1 MKEVTRGRGYRPTE
15 SKLKGGAKTLYLTYD
30 LEQRTRGGGSAL
42 YPKVKR
48 VYIAGEV
55 TGWEVG
61 VFQKRS
67 GREVYGVKID
77 YEQRRERYH
86 RKGYTASRGKTQ
98 YHVSPTDVPATTQKY
113 SQVVE
118 LPREAQNI
126 RLHADAKPLPAKYRD
141 ALQDVR

>member
-1 MKEVTRGRGYRPTE
+1 VRC
-15 SKLKGGAKTLYLTYD
+15 YL
-30 LEQRTRGGGSAL
+30 
-42 YPKVKR
+42 
-48 VYIAGEV
+48 
-55 TGWEVG
+55 TGWEAG

-118 LPREAQNI
+118 LPREAQNV
-126 RLHADAKPLPAKYRD
+126 RLHADAKPLPEKYRD

>member
-1 MKEVTRGRGYRPTE
+1 MKEATRERGYRPTE
-15 SKLKGGAKTLYLTYD
+15 LKLKGRAETMYLTYD

-55 TGWEVG
+55 TGWEAG

-118 LPREAQNI
+118 LPREAQNV
-126 RLHADAKPLPAKYRD
+126 RLHADAKPLPEKYRD